1 MKTDKEMIRW
11 ALEESSEPVIKNPLL
26 KKDFKKKMKITDY
39 VDGMNHL
46 YSNGPRPKGN
56 THEQL
61 TNLNLWGRDPAAYAK
76 KISKEKIQ
84 KRLDRIRGPHDFE
97 VIWESMS
104 PIERG
109 QFNAQRRKHGEP
121 IYVQK
126 KIRTRKT

>member
-1 MKTDKEMIRW
+1 MVDRKEMKTDKEMIRW

-76 KISKEKIQ
+76 KISKENEQRNKLRNSMDSIY
-84 KRLDRIRGPHDFE
+84 KNMTPFE
-97 VIWESMS
+97 K
-104 PIERG
+104 G
-109 QFNAQRRKHGEP
+109 HFNHKLKKKYGYDYTRFRKN
-121 IYVQK
+121 K
-126 KIRTRKT
+126 